1 MAKTLE
7 LFPLKDFRKN
17 VVMRT
22 YQFVVTRETDFGEEA
37 WVGNDADVTL
47 AAYKAY
53 VKKQQERGLISAE
66 AAQNRTLLLE
76 IMDAVGLRPYVKE
89 WWHYQEKI
97 SMPATRERY
106 KLLEF

>member
-37 WVGNDADVTL
+37 WELIFVDAESKDVAQT
-47 AAYKAY
+47 KA
-53 VKKQQERGLISAE
+53 KEQAE
-66 AAQNRTLLLE
+66 AYGYTCEPEFVRVVQNKE
-76 IMDAVGLRPYVKE
+76 INE
-89 WWHYQEKI
+89 
-97 SMPATRERY
+97 
-106 KLLEF
+106 

>member
-37 WVGNDADVTL
+37 WELIFVDAESKDVAQT
-47 AAYKAY
+47 KAKETAESY
-53 VKKQQERGLISAE
+53 GYTCEPEFVRIVEKK
-66 AAQNRTLLLE
+66 E
-76 IMDAVGLRPYVKE
+76 INE
-89 WWHYQEKI
+89 
-97 SMPATRERY
+97 
-106 KLLEF
+106 